1 MKTISYETESPLP
14 YIYFEYPES
23 WTISQAVGKGY
34 KEIMVLGPRNI
45 EDTFNL
51 AMVVR
56 FTPLLLNSQRLQ
68 LVADNYFSRR
78 VKLSGFKLESRYTTK
93 MEGVEAEIIEISF
106 LSPKSFETLKPD
118 YMEIKEKRILLINHS
133 VLYEII
139 FTGTSSDF
147 ISYTDEFEKI
157 LISIRLQSSN

>member
-23 WTISQAVGKGY
+23 WTISQVAGKGY
-34 KEIMVLGPRNI
+34 KEITALGPRNI

-68 LVADNYFSRR
+68 LIAENYLSRR
-78 VKLSGFKLESRYTTK
+78 GKLSGFKLESHFTSK
-93 MEGVEAEIIEISF
+93 IGGIDAEIIEIS
-106 LSPKSFETLKPD
+106 LISPKSLETLKLD
-118 YMEIKEKRILLINHS
+118 YMEIKEKRIMLLNKG

-139 FTGTSSDF
+139 FTGTSSDY
-147 ISYTDEFEKI
+147 ISYIDEFEKI
-157 LISIRLQSSN
+157 LRSIRLQSSY